1 MIIDIFCH
9 HISRRVGEIISSK
22 KYYGEGKQMAYP
34 VQNADVEVRLGLM
47 NKYGIDIPE
56 DTDLEDYL
64 CTDEGCAR
72 FTAAAIKEAEEELN
86 RYNAGLSP
94 ERKEIM
100 ASLNKEDKDALS
112 VAVYKRGPEAV
123 KENIDGQLDIMVE
136 KRSKQ
141 KYIHVLEGYKAWEY
155 WNREE
160 EKP

>member
-1 MIIDIFCH
+1 LTANILAGNCLSNIDLDTA
-9 HISRRVGEIISSK
+9 SRLK
-22 KYYGEGKQMAYP
+22 
-34 VQNADVEVRLGLM
+34 D
-47 NKYGIDIPE
+47 KYGIDIPE

-123 KENIDGQLDIMVE
+123 KEKLDEQLDVMVD
-136 KRSKQ
+136 KKGKQ

-160 EKP
+160 E